1 MKGRGTDAAPP
12 NRYERMHVEL
22 QHDDDN
28 PPPEKVPTVYYRD
41 ASRTVLAENHSP
53 DVPFRWSLN
62 PYRGCEHGCSYCLGP
77 DTPIFHADMTWRP
90 IGDAQVGD
98 VLLAFDEFPIPG
110 ATRKLRRAV
119 VEDVWWSKRPTR
131 RLVTNSADIT
141 TTADHRWLQFRSF
154 RWSRTEQL
162 FSGRLLRHLPM
173 MATEPDDDDYRCGYL
188 AGLSLGDGTFRHPQW
203 RSDKLGFP
211 PSYWRIALVDDEPLE
226 RIVGYLRGFAV
237 EAHIRGFDGGPS
249 ARKPLRKVEIRS
261 LPKLALIRHLIMGE
275 RDSRAYRRGFLA
287 GFFDAEGSNSDSLR
301 FSQVDLGVLAR
312 VQRYAASL
320 GFNLVLEPRTGRA
333 STLRLPGRLIERIR
347 FFSVCRPAI
356 ARKMHAV
363 FGWEMNFDADQVRAV
378 EPGGVADVVDIRTST
393 GTFVAAGIATHNC
406 YARPSHEQL
415 GFNAGIDF
423 ETRIM
428 VKPDAP
434 ALLRKTFLSPR
445 WTPEFV
451 SLSGNTDCYQPVE
464 RTLRITRG
472 CLEVFAE
479 FRNPVGI
486 ITKSALV
493 MRDVDLL
500 SELARHDAVHVFSSI
515 TTLDPELAAR
525 LEPRAARP
533 RRRLEAVAA
542 LSVAGVPVAVMVG
555 PVIPGLND
563 EEIPQILQAARA
575 AGAGGA
581 SWVLLRL
588 AAPLDAIFERWLDEH
603 FPEKKSRV
611 LNRIR
616 DTRDG
621 AITDSRWGVRQ
632 RGQGAYAQQIAALFR
647 AAARKYGLD
656 RPLPPLRADA
666 FRRPAQAGDQMRLF

>member
-62 PYRGCEHGCSYCLGP
+62 PYRGCLHGCSYC
-77 DTPIFHADMTWRP
+77 F
-90 IGDAQVGD
+90 
-98 VLLAFDEFPIPG
+98 
-110 ATRKLRRAV
+110 
-119 VEDVWWSKRPTR
+119 
-131 RLVTNSADIT
+131 
-141 TTADHRWLQFRSF
+141 
-154 RWSRTEQL
+154 
-162 FSGRLLRHLPM
+162 
-173 MATEPDDDDYRCGYL
+173 
-188 AGLSLGDGTFRHPQW
+188 
-203 RSDKLGFP
+203 
-211 PSYWRIALVDDEPLE
+211 
-226 RIVGYLRGFAV
+226 
-237 EAHIRGFDGGPS
+237 
-249 ARKPLRKVEIRS
+249 
-261 LPKLALIRHLIMGE
+261 
-275 RDSRAYRRGFLA
+275 
-287 GFFDAEGSNSDSLR
+287 
-301 FSQVDLGVLAR
+301 
-312 VQRYAASL
+312 
-320 GFNLVLEPRTGRA
+320 
-333 STLRLPGRLIERIR
+333 
-347 FFSVCRPAI
+347 
-356 ARKMHAV
+356 
-363 FGWEMNFDADQVRAV
+363 
-378 EPGGVADVVDIRTST
+378 
-393 GTFVAAGIATHNC
+393 
-406 YARPSHEQL
+406 ARPSHEQL

-500 SELARHDAVHVFSSI
+500 SELARDDAVHVFSSI

-563 EEIPQILQAARA
+563 EEIPQILLAARA
-575 AGAGGA
+575 AGACGA

-588 AAPLDAIFERWLDEH
+588 AAPLDAIFERWLAEH

-616 DTRDG
+616 DTRGG
-621 AITDSRWGVRQ
+621 AINDSRWGVRQ
-632 RGQGAYAQQIAALFR
+632 RGHGAYAEQIAALFR

-666 FRRPAQAGDQMRLF
+666 FRRPPQAGDQMRLF